1 MKVKAARFLSG
12 FMVVFLLVF
21 LCVPSFAS
29 AGSQYEQVTGFWGWL
44 SHMPIVKEVFGYSS
58 GAVCPKSEDQYHHA
72 TTYQREGKKEG
83 YYKCI
88 CSYCGQTFT
97 AYESDLKQSYQD
109 QVSTLPVPG
118 YNSEGRLIWSPSY
131 ADYKSFSSFRAYVG
145 YVGNIVISSLP
156 FTGTYKHNSYGVQ
169 TYTFS
174 LNDSGG
180 FCISY
185 RGNAFFRVELPLYFS
200 YPVTGAY
207 KQLSS
212 LWCSYS
218 ILLNDGTRHV
228 ESRAYGGGSSFVNC
242 DAGSDF
248 YWNVPISLSGSS
260 LSFSAEFYLPVYEI
274 IPDTFIDTTPT
285 GPYGINSRPTTIT
298 GGNLGIVG
306 DNGQI
311 TTINNNQQIINE
323 TNNTYYN
330 PATGQTGT
338 ITDWSYNYDG
348 RIYTITLDTGDTVN
362 VEYGDENITITEN
375 TINEGDTIVN
385 NYTIYY
391 IIDGGGENP
400 GPGPSGSPDP
410 GPTVSVCPHIWK
422 EVNRTEPGCT
432 SPGTA
437 QYICSQCGETKVE
450 TLKATGHTWQVLRTV
465 QTAYDEEG
473 NLVQQG
479 YTIYQCAVCS
489 EQYKDDQG
497 TGPPGGGGS
506 TGEDK
511 ETIWDKIANFF
522 GSIVDGIA
530 GIFEAILG
538 KLLDA
543 LTALSE
549 MLMGKVKDV
558 VEVVLSVLDEVPKLF
573 DGFLNFLGVV
583 FPFIPAEITLL
594 LTFGVI
600 AVVFIGI
607 IKAIRR

>member
-1 MKVKAARFLSG
+1 MVFVLS
-12 FMVVFLLVF
+12 LI
-21 LCVPSFAS
+21 LCVSAFAAS
-29 AGSQYEQVTGFWGWL
+29 APVYDQKTTWW
-44 SHMPIVKEVFGYSS
+44 HWVKDVPFLGDWVAYRL
-58 GAVCPKSEDQYHHA
+58 GAVCPNSEDKYHHA
-72 TTYQREGKKEG
+72 STYQSVHEDG
-83 YYKCI
+83 YFTCI
-88 CSYCGQTFT
+88 CTYCGQEFI
-97 AYESDLKQSYQD
+97 AYESDLKQSYQQ
-109 QVSTLPVPG
+109 QVDSLPASG
-118 YNSEGRLIWSPSY
+118 YNSDGSLLWSPALKY
-131 ADYKSFSSFRAYVG
+131 
-145 YVGNIVISSLP
+145 I
-156 FTGTYKHNSYGVQ
+156 
-169 TYTFS
+169 
-174 LNDSGG
+174 
-180 FCISY
+180 
-185 RGNAFFRVELPLYFS
+185 NALYI
-200 YPVTGAY
+200 TGAGFSWTSHY
-207 KQLSS
+207 KACPHFSTDNSTYVPDAPFVANFDCDNLSV
-212 LWCSYS
+212 S
-218 ILLNDGTRHV
+218 IRP
-228 ESRAYGGGSSFVNC
+228 E
-242 DAGSDF
+242 
-248 YWNVPISLSGSS
+248 SGSS
-260 LSFSAEFYLPVYEI
+260 GFNFTRGFFVFSDIYPVSGFYTLLDTPSWKGYSISSSGDRVEYNRSFGEHTAVYYGAKEKYLYNLEFLNSGKVFRFVSIQGFVPVYEI
-274 IPDTFIDTTPT
+274 IPDTAIDTTLS

-298 GGNLGIVG
+298 GGNYGIVG

-330 PATGQTGT
+330 PATGQTVPILNWT
-338 ITDWSYNYDG
+338 YDYG
-348 RIYTITLDTGDTVN
+348 DRIYTLELEGSVTVD
-362 VEYGDENITITEN
+362 VRYGDENITITEN

-391 IIDGGGENP
+391 IIDGGSGET
-400 GPGPSGSPDP
+400 PGPSPTP
-410 GPTVSVCPHIWK
+410 GPEATPCPHAWA
-422 EVNRTEPGCT
+422 ETSRTDPSCTAPG
-432 SPGTA
+432 SA
-437 QYICSQCGETKVE
+437 SFSCSKCGETK
-450 TLKATGHTWQVLRTV
+450 TDKLPATGHTWQILRTV

>member
-1 MKVKAARFLSG
+1 MKDNAFKSIFDKD
-12 FMVVFLLVF
+12 
-21 LCVPSFAS
+21 
-29 AGSQYEQVTGFWGWL
+29 
-44 SHMPIVKEVFGYSS
+44 I
-58 GAVCPKSEDQYHHA
+58 CPKSPNTNGLHEFVK
-72 TTYQREGKKEG
+72 TTTTVDGKTG
-83 YYKCI
+83 LYYVCR
-88 CSYCGQTFT
+88 YCGKSAGEVGKD
-97 AYESDLKQSYQD
+97 AYSQQVESLPAAGYTSSGNLIW
-109 QVSTLPVPG
+109 QVSSVNLSSYSIFAYYPGSGRTLYFV
-118 YNSEGRLIWSPSY
+118 
-131 ADYKSFSSFRAYVG
+131 SSD
-145 YVGNIVISSLP
+145 NL
-156 FTGTYKHNSYGVQ
+156 
-169 TYTFS
+169 S
-174 LNDSGG
+174 LNDKDNGFYGSSSSGDRVG
-180 FCISY
+180 WVYPDVKISNFPVAGSY
-185 RGNAFFRVELPLYFS
+185 RVIESPALSGRAVSSGKIITVMAYYSVGTWFHFNPTSTFSVHSSHSEDFPSSWTYFS
-200 YPVTGAY
+200 FECYFPVFE
-207 KQLSS
+207 
-212 LWCSYS
+212 
-218 ILLNDGTRHV
+218 V
-228 ESRAYGGGSSFVNC
+228 
-242 DAGSDF
+242 
-248 YWNVPISLSGSS
+248 
-260 LSFSAEFYLPVYEI
+260 
-274 IPDTFIDTTPT
+274 IPDEAIDTTPS
-285 GPYGINSRPTTIT
+285 GQYGINSRPTAIT
-298 GGNLGIVG
+298 GGNYGIVG

-311 TTINNNQQIINE
+311 TTVTNHNQIINE

-330 PATGQTGT
+330 PATGQTVPILNWT
-338 ITDWSYNYDG
+338 YDYG
-348 RIYTITLDTGDTVN
+348 DRIYTLELEGSVTVD
-362 VEYGDENITITEN
+362 VRYGDENITITEN
-375 TINEGDTIVN
+375 TINKGDTIVN

-391 IIDGGGENP
+391 IIDGGET
-400 GPGPSGSPDP
+400 PGPSPSP
-410 GPTVSVCPHIWK
+410 GPETTPCPHAWA
-422 EVNRTEPGCT
+422 ETSRTDPTCTAPG
-432 SPGTA
+432 SA
-437 QYICSQCGETKVE
+437 SFSCSRCGETK
-450 TLKATGHTWQVLRTV
+450 TDKLPATGHTWQILRTV

-607 IKAIRR
+607 IKALRR

>member
-1 MKVKAARFLSG
+1 MKDNAFKSIFDKD
-12 FMVVFLLVF
+12 
-21 LCVPSFAS
+21 
-29 AGSQYEQVTGFWGWL
+29 
-44 SHMPIVKEVFGYSS
+44 I
-58 GAVCPKSEDQYHHA
+58 CPKSPNTNGLHEFVK
-72 TTYQREGKKEG
+72 TTTTVDGKTG
-83 YYKCI
+83 LYYVCR
-88 CSYCGQTFT
+88 YCGKSAGEVGKD
-97 AYESDLKQSYQD
+97 AYSQQVESLPAAGYTSSGNLIW
-109 QVSTLPVPG
+109 QVSSVNLSSYSIFAYYPGSGRTLYFV
-118 YNSEGRLIWSPSY
+118 
-131 ADYKSFSSFRAYVG
+131 SSD
-145 YVGNIVISSLP
+145 NL
-156 FTGTYKHNSYGVQ
+156 
-169 TYTFS
+169 S
-174 LNDSGG
+174 LNDKDNGFYGSSSSGDRVG
-180 FCISY
+180 WVYPDVKISNFPVAGSY
-185 RGNAFFRVELPLYFS
+185 RVIESPALSGRAVSSGKIITVMAYYSVGTWFHFNPTSTFSVHSSHSEDFPSSWTYFS
-200 YPVTGAY
+200 FECYFPVFE
-207 KQLSS
+207 
-212 LWCSYS
+212 
-218 ILLNDGTRHV
+218 V
-228 ESRAYGGGSSFVNC
+228 
-242 DAGSDF
+242 
-248 YWNVPISLSGSS
+248 
-260 LSFSAEFYLPVYEI
+260 
-274 IPDTFIDTTPT
+274 IPDEAIDTTPS
-285 GPYGINSRPTTIT
+285 GQYGINSRPTAIT
-298 GGNLGIVG
+298 GGNYGIVG

-311 TTINNNQQIINE
+311 TTVTNHNQIINE

-330 PATGQTGT
+330 PATGQTVPILNWT
-338 ITDWSYNYDG
+338 YDYG
-348 RIYTITLDTGDTVN
+348 DRIYTLELEGSVTVD
-362 VEYGDENITITEN
+362 VRYGDENITITEN

-391 IIDGGGENP
+391 IIDGGET
-400 GPGPSGSPDP
+400 PGPSPSP
-410 GPTVSVCPHIWK
+410 GPETTPCPHAWA
-422 EVNRTEPGCT
+422 ETSRTDPTCTAPG
-432 SPGTA
+432 SA
-437 QYICSQCGETKVE
+437 SFSCSRCGETK
-450 TLKATGHTWQVLRTV
+450 TDKLPATGHTWQILRTV

-607 IKAIRR
+607 IKALRR

>member
-1 MKVKAARFLSG
+1 
-12 FMVVFLLVF
+12 
-21 LCVPSFAS
+21 
-29 AGSQYEQVTGFWGWL
+29 
-44 SHMPIVKEVFGYSS
+44 MPILNW
-58 GAVCPKSEDQYHHA
+58 
-72 TTYQREGKKEG
+72 TY
-83 YYKCI
+83 
-88 CSYCGQTFT
+88 
-97 AYESDLKQSYQD
+97 
-109 QVSTLPVPG
+109 
-118 YNSEGRLIWSPSY
+118 
-131 ADYKSFSSFRAYVG
+131 DY
-145 YVGNIVISSLP
+145 
-156 FTGTYKHNSYGVQ
+156 
-169 TYTFS
+169 
-174 LNDSGG
+174 
-180 FCISY
+180 
-185 RGNAFFRVELPLYFS
+185 
-200 YPVTGAY
+200 
-207 KQLSS
+207 
-212 LWCSYS
+212 
-218 ILLNDGTRHV
+218 
-228 ESRAYGGGSSFVNC
+228 
-242 DAGSDF
+242 
-248 YWNVPISLSGSS
+248 
-260 LSFSAEFYLPVYEI
+260 
-274 IPDTFIDTTPT
+274 
-285 GPYGINSRPTTIT
+285 
-298 GGNLGIVG
+298 G
-306 DNGQI
+306 D
-311 TTINNNQQIINE
+311 
-323 TNNTYYN
+323 
-330 PATGQTGT
+330 
-338 ITDWSYNYDG
+338 
-348 RIYTITLDTGDTVN
+348 RIYTLELEGSVTVD
-362 VEYGDENITITEN
+362 VRYGDENITITEN

-391 IIDGGGENP
+391 IIDGGSGET
-400 GPGPSGSPDP
+400 PGPSPTP
-410 GPTVSVCPHIWK
+410 GPEATPCPHAWA
-422 EVNRTEPGCT
+422 ETSRTDPSCTAPG
-432 SPGTA
+432 SA
-437 QYICSQCGETKVE
+437 SFSCSKCGETK
-450 TLKATGHTWQVLRTV
+450 TDKLPATGHTWQILRTV